1 MNRLT
6 EEAARWFV
14 RMQEAGPDDPE
25 RGRFE
30 AWLAADPAHA
40 SAYAGLAEIWGKLD
54 SISGLRELTAAM
66 GKQQEAQR
74 RSRRV
79 ALKRGLGGVVLLLGA
94 GSAGYGWYQRQPTWR
109 LALASDI
116 GQTLAQTL
124 DDGSNIVLGARTELA
139 IAYSRGQRH
148 VDLLQGEAVFSVASD
163 ADRPFVVRAGSARIT
178 VLGTRFAV
186 NLLAD
191 RVRVSVERGA
201 VKLDTARWWWPTPGI
216 VLTAGQVAEIALQD
230 GSTQAPA
237 QPKRLE
243 RPAED
248 AFAFQNGQAI
258 FRTASLG
265 EIVETLSR
273 YYPTPIWLDPHL
285 AAAPGRINA
294 VVQTARIDAFLETL
308 PYATPVATRRDGQGR
323 WRIERP

>member
-1 MNRLT
+1 MNKLT

-54 SISGLRELTAAM
+54 SISGTRELTAAM
-66 GKQQEAQR
+66 GRQQEAQR
-74 RSRRV
+74 LSRRV
-79 ALKRGLGGVVLLLGA
+79 ALKGGLGGIMLLLGA
-94 GSAGYGWYQRQPTWR
+94 GAAGYGWYRQQPTWQ

-116 GQTLAQTL
+116 EQTLAQTL
-124 DDGSNIVLGARTELA
+124 EDGSKIVLGARTELA
-139 IAYSRGQRH
+139 IAYSPARRH
-148 VDLLQGEAVFSVASD
+148 VDLLHGEAVFSVASD
-163 ADRPFVVRAGSARIT
+163 ADRPFVVRAGSARVT

-186 NLLAD
+186 NRLAD
-191 RVRVSVERGA
+191 RIRVSVERGA
-201 VKLDTARWWWPTPGI
+201 VKLDTARWWWPTPEM
-216 VLTAGQVAEIALQD
+216 VLTAGQVAEIALQEE
-230 GSTQAPA
+230 SAQAPA
-237 QPKRLE
+237 QPRRIE
-243 RPAED
+243 RPADD
-248 AFAFQNGQAI
+248 AFAFQNGQAV

-273 YYPTPIWLDPHL
+273 YYPTPIWLDPDL

-294 VVQTARIDAFLETL
+294 VVQTAKIDAFLETL
-308 PYATPVATRRDGQGR
+308 PYAMPLATRRDGHGR
-323 WRIERP
+323 WRIEKN

>member
-40 SAYAGLAEIWGKLD
+40 SAYAGFAEIWGKLD
-54 SISGLRELTAAM
+54 SISGTRELTAAM
-66 GKQQEAQR
+66 GRQQEAQR
-74 RSRRV
+74 LSRRV

-124 DDGSNIVLGARTELA
+124 DDGSRIVLGARTELA
-139 IAYSRGQRH
+139 IVYSPGQRH
-148 VDLLQGEAVFSVASD
+148 VDLLQGEAMFSVASD
-163 ADRPFVVRAGSARIT
+163 ADRPFIVRAGSARIT

-186 NLLAD
+186 NRLAD
-191 RVRVSVERGA
+191 RVRVSVEHGT
-201 VKLDTARWWWPTPGI
+201 VELDTARWWWPTPGI

-230 GSTQAPA
+230 ESAQAPA
-237 QPKRLE
+237 QPTRLE

-248 AFAFQNGQAI
+248 AFAFQNGQVI

-265 EIVETLSR
+265 EIAETLSR
-273 YYPTPIWLDPHL
+273 YYPTPIRLDPSL
-285 AAAPGRINA
+285 AVAPGHINA
-294 VVQTARIDAFLETL
+294 IVQTARIDAFL
-308 PYATPVATRRDGQGR
+308 
-323 WRIERP
+323 